1 MAAQKVYVPF
11 YTTGA
16 NGKKAYQFIELSGTL
31 SNAKVTEGAPMI
43 DSRAV
48 QSTPP
53 QDNQPPEA

>member
-31 SNAKVTEGAPMI
+31 TNAKVTEGAPMI

>member
-16 NGKKAYQFIELSGTL
+16 NGKKAYQFIELSSTL
-31 SNAKVTEGAPMI
+31 TNAKVTEGAPMI

>member
-11 YTTGA
+11 YITGA

-31 SNAKVTEGAPMI
+31 TNAKVTEGAPMI

>member
-31 SNAKVTEGAPMI
+31 TNAKVPAEAPMI